1 MAQNDGFKLHV
12 SKWDLLCFSLLHNLT
27 LLTSTE
33 GLNLDSN
40 KHDLLILLPHLSGLN
55 FW

>member
-12 SKWDLLCFSLLHNLT
+12 SKWDLLCFSLLPNLT

-33 GLNLDSN
+33 GLNLDSK
-40 KHDLLILLPHLSGLN
+40 KHDLLILLPHISGLN